1 MKFEEFESTVAVL
14 AKYKEFGDDVTDREL
29 KFVAGRVKD
38 KTPEEAFEYF
48 MAREEYFEIKLGNIY
63 NDTEQMDIDKQG
75 VSTEMMHAIRK
86 IPGIEV
92 SCHF

>member
-14 AKYKEFGDDVTDREL
+14 DKYKEFGDEVTHREL

-38 KTPEEAFEYF
+38 KTPEEAFDFF
-48 MAREEYFEIKLGNIY
+48 MQREEYFENKLSNIY

-75 VSTEMMHAIRK
+75 VSTEMMYAIAK

-92 SCHF
+92 SCHL